1 MNDHG
6 FTLIEVLVALAIV
19 TFIGVMSFTSLMT
32 SLKFNEL
39 TLSRMDMSSQLIL
52 ADELLKRDFV
62 HALNRISRDERGEPF
77 RHSFYGTNPRYEGSL
92 LAFTIHTGSDFSE
105 HIGVIR
111 HVEYILENNTIKRI
125 ESKFVDQTEETE
137 VSTTILLKDVKSVS
151 LKFSQGNQWVDEWP
165 FVDWTSNNGLPKI
178 VELSYEI
185 EGLGQ
190 IMRRYMLPFEA

>member
-1 MNDHG
+1 MKDHG

-77 RHSFYGTNPRYEGSL
+77 RHSFYGTNPRY
-92 LAFTIHTGSDFSE
+92 TGSDFSE

-165 FVDWTSNNGLPKI
+165 FLDWTTNNGLPKI